1 VITEHDT
8 IPYGTGVKRHDTN
21 LHSARIGPYP
31 TVTSKVPLLSLWGAE
46 PFSVNSLGSL
56 ARIALRPFNQA
67 RTPLW
72 AYIIGLSQPRP
83 PCALRECQFRCASVN
98 SVCHPFKEAATWLV
112 PQLSTVPVASSPEA
126 DSLSDS
132 SPELSSELSSTELMV
147 PGEASM
153 SEQAAAPDCPV
164 RAPSKAGSL
173 PSLHCV
179 GEGAHRC
186 APCAPN

>member
-1 VITEHDT
+1 MRESI
-8 IPYGTGVKRHDTN
+8 GKMGVNGERQR
-21 LHSARIGPYP
+21 LAPQL
-31 TVTSKVPLLSLWGAE
+31 VTSSRHEHTAESISRGALAPLLPSRAE
-46 PFSVNSLGSL
+46 NILKG
-56 ARIALRPFNQA
+56 
-67 RTPLW
+67 TH
-72 AYIIGLSQPRP
+72 
-83 PCALRECQFRCASVN
+83 RECWVVQVSLTMLSSTAWGTVSPWSKRFICK
-98 SVCHPFKEAATWLV
+98 HKEAATWLV